1 MWKLKA
7 ALMILISLFLT
18 LMFSMLAFAAGD
30 TDIGTGYDIDVGAG
44 SRDWGINYWTSGYR
58 MYMEGPGGSVV

>member
-1 MWKLKA
+1 MFIA
-7 ALMILISLFLT
+7 
-18 LMFSMLAFAAGD
+18 LMFSMSAFAGD

>member
-1 MWKLKA
+1 MLLLS
-7 ALMILISLFLT
+7 LMVTI
-18 LMFSMLAFAAGD
+18 MFSMSAFAGD

>member
-1 MWKLKA
+1 
-7 ALMILISLFLT
+7 
-18 LMFSMLAFAAGD
+18 MFSMSAFAD

-58 MYMEGPGGSVV
+58 MYMEGPEIGRASCRERV

>member
-1 MWKLKA
+1 ML
-7 ALMILISLFLT
+7 LISLFLT
-18 LMFSMLAFAAGD
+18 LMFSISAFAD